1 VSDETTV
8 LPLGSQDVETE
19 HAVSTPIY
27 DSLMSV
33 PRVEER
39 LINLENKLEDMKVS
53 MAMDAE
59 STQVRLSAL
68 TDAINTIG
76 AIIDQVGQHVG
87 GFMATVEKDGIG
99 AILGSVMGK
108 KKNNGG

>member
-8 LPLGSQDVETE
+8 LPLDSQDVETE

-27 DSLMSV
+27 DSMMSV
-33 PRVEER
+33 PALADRIAAVEMTLHEV
-39 LINLENKLEDMKVS
+39 KD
-53 MAMDAE
+53 
-59 STQVRLSAL
+59 RLSAL

-99 AILGSVMGK
+99 AILGSVIGK